1 MKFKNFDIA
10 DVIGFNDAEQAKA
23 YTGKKGYYT
32 DHIEQLDELIEN
44 KRHIGTLYSIVDKA
58 DTFERLI
65 VGCEFDYHCPYTYF
79 LPLDKVKKEY
89 TCDFKAEPAEKDI
102 DYRPCKNLIEL
113 MDLLDKGE
121 HGNCLVG
128 TTIYIKRKLTTK
140 MIETSI
146 ITSVK
151 RDCDGNW
158 LLYLG
163 DKFYSLVELFNCY
176 DILLN
181 GRYQPFGVKVN
192 E

>member
-1 MKFKNFDIA
+1 MKFDIK
-10 DVIGFNDAEQAKA
+10 DVFGPNDTEQAK
-23 YTGKKGYYT
+23 GYVGMLGYFEDDLEGLDNLTTYLPERIYKLVRIKQT
-32 DHIEQLDELIEN
+32 DRDN
-44 KRHIGTLYSIVDKA
+44 KYVMGSCSFK
-58 DTFERLI
+58 
-65 VGCEFDYHCPYTYF
+65 YF
-79 LPLDKVKKEY
+79 LPLDKVKRKEY
-89 TCDFKAEPAEKDI
+89 TCDFKTEPTEKDI

-128 TTIYIKRKLTTK
+128 TTIYIRRKLTTK

-163 DKFYSLVELFNCY
+163 DKFYSLVALFNHY

>member
-1 MKFKNFDIA
+1 MKFKNFDVA
-10 DVIGFNDAEQAKA
+10 DVFGPDDVEQAK
-23 YTGKKGYYT
+23 GYVGMLGYFEDDLDDLDNLT
-32 DHIEQLDELIEN
+32 TYLPEQIYKLVRIKQADRNN
-44 KRHIGTLYSIVDKA
+44 KYVIGSCAFK
-58 DTFERLI
+58 
-65 VGCEFDYHCPYTYF
+65 YF
-79 LPLDKVKKEY
+79 LPLGKVKSKEY
-89 TCDFKAEPAEKDI
+89 FCDFKAEPTEKDI

-121 HGNCLVG
+121 YGNCLVG
-128 TTIYIKRKLTTK
+128 TTICIKRKLTTK

>member
-89 TCDFKAEPAEKDI
+89 TCDFNTAPLDDVKYRACKDI
-102 DYRPCKNLIEL
+102 RDV
-113 MDLLDKGE
+113 MDLLDKEE
-121 HGNCLVG
+121 HGSNLVG
-128 TTIYIKRKLTTK
+128 TIIHIRHKITETTETA
-140 MIETSI
+140 MITNVLRRS
-146 ITSVK
+146 
-151 RDCDGNW
+151 DGEYHLIFGNAGYT
-158 LLYLG
+158 LN
-163 DKFYSLVELFNCY
+163 DLFNCV
-176 DILLN
+176 DILIK
-181 GRYQPFGVKVN
+181 GKYQPFGIEVKD